1 MSNPLAGIR
10 VIDLMAVNVRP
21 RAIARLKTAH
31 VDAAIHSMIAA
42 GATRC
47 AN

>member
-1 MSNPLAGIR
+1 MAGIR
-10 VIDLMAVNVRP
+10 IIELMTVNVRP

-31 VDAAIHSMIAA
+31 VDAEIHFMIAA

-47 AN
+47 AD